1 MINNH
6 KGWNVVESRLTYIL
20 NISVAP
26 PVKFSAIPEAMRTK
40 SIEAGCPIVLQCV
53 VSAPEA
59 HVCWFKDETQ
69 LISNSGLEIHSDG
82 NKRTLVVQSAEVSHS
97 GVYRCTT
104 QDDTMEFQVEIKG
117 DFTLFI
123 LCVNIVTQP
132 TLSRCH

>member
-1 MINNH
+1 MINH
-6 KGWNVVESRLTYIL
+6 GKGWHVVESRLTYDL
-20 NISVAP
+20 NISIAP

-53 VSAPEA
+53 VSEPEA
-59 HVCWFKDETQ
+59 HVCWYKDEMQ
-69 LISNSGLEIHSDG
+69 LISNSGLEIHSEG
-82 NKRTLVVQSAEVSHS
+82 NTRTLVVQSAEVFHS

-132 TLSRCH
+132 RCSF